1 MDSLQKKAQSLVYY
15 IQILF
20 YREKKDAWQKTQQ
33 ELVFAAP
40 PKKINQSIKQNPSPK
55 GPKMPAI
62 YPLDLNLKK
71 NEK

>member
-20 YREKKDAWQKTQQ
+20 YWEKKDAWQKIQQ

-40 PKKINQSIKQNPSPK
+40 PKKINQSIKQNPS
-55 GPKMPAI
+55 
-62 YPLDLNLKK
+62 LKDQK
-71 NEK
+71 CRRYIRWI